1 MTRYTLSGAWKAE
14 PDTQGEW
21 VLWRDVRDADGSA
34 RYGRELD
41 VSARLAL
48 DARWAVEIKGA
59 RFDGAQAAFAEAQ
72 PELMRAAGKGVLH
85 ANTASRKVSRLA
97 QRVKALSA

>member
-1 MTRYTLSGAWKAE
+1 MDGFYAARTSTNDGAS
-14 PDTQGEW
+14 
-21 VLWRDVRDADGSA
+21 LDGFVTALHRSA

-59 RFDGAQAAFAEAQ
+59 RFDGTQAAFAD
-72 PELMRAAGKGVLH
+72 RDKVWAAVDY
-85 ANTASRKVSRLA
+85 RF
-97 QRVKALSA
+97 